1 MVHCRLQ
8 KEKRWELSRLLASL
22 FTILITLFTL
32 SLVATDTVLAADVTL
47 QWDPNSEPDIAGYKI
62 YYGVESGNYTTTLDV
77 GNFTSCVIS
86 ELDPGQS
93 YFFAATAYNTDNYE
107 SDYSNEVS
115 YTGPPTNTINEPPV
129 ADAGPMQTVSEG
141 TVVTLSGVN
150 SSDPDDGIATY
161 AWTLISGPSVELSGA
176 ATPEATFTT
185 PEVETDGL
193 SLTFALTVTDYSGQ
207 SSTNTCIVNVT
218 ALNEAP
224 TADAGVDQTVSEGS
238 TVILDGT
245 NSADPDD
252 GITAFEWNQTDGPS
266 MVLST
271 TSAAQPTFIAPDV
284 ESAGATLVFQ
294 LTVTDGVGL
303 QSADTCVVNV
313 VNVISSNTPPV
324 AEAGSD
330 QTADEGSAVT
340 LDATNSY
347 DHDGTI
353 VSYLWKQVG
362 GIAVALSNP
371 MVATPTFTAP
381 AVNWKGALCTFELIV
396 TDDAGLQS
404 TDSCTVAVEDARIDS
419 TSTSL
424 PPGLEKKINPK

>member
-313 VNVISSNTPPV
+313 ISSNIPPV
-324 AEAGSD
+324 AEAGAD
-330 QTADEGSAVT
+330 QTADEGSTVT

-424 PPGLEKKINPK
+424 PPGLEKKIKTK